1 VASSQQL
8 IPFIEQGGS
17 MTIKELE
24 QIEDRARRGLPIDSE
39 VILTLTAYLR
49 EVLQAKVNAEAV
61 AHEARCLNDAN
72 ASLRNEANRLHL
84 VRLSRHRGSLYLP

>member
-1 VASSQQL
+1 
-8 IPFIEQGGS
+8 

-39 VILTLTAYLR
+39 LILTLTAYLR

-61 AHEARCLNDAN
+61 AHEALKKAGIK
-72 ASLRNEANRLHL
+72 
-84 VRLSRHRGSLYLP
+84 SRYDTAEIRRES

>member
-1 VASSQQL
+1 
-8 IPFIEQGGS
+8 

-39 VILTLTAYLR
+39 LILTLTAYLR

-61 AHEARCLNDAN
+61 AYEALKKAGIKSQYYTAEIPR
-72 ASLRNEANRLHL
+72 E
-84 VRLSRHRGSLYLP
+84 P